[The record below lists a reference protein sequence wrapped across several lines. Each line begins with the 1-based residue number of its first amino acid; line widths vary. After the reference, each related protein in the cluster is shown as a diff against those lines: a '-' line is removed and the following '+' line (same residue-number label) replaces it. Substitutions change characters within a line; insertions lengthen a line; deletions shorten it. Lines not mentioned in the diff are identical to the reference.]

1 MKEMLFLI
9 FLAVAAW
16 QDMRDKEID
25 AWLYVVFGGLIWFGK
40 LCFDGPVE
48 LWREAVNAVPGIAL
62 VLLSRLSGGAVGEGD
77 GWFFVV
83 AGVALGVWNA
93 VALFFMSLFLCCL
106 WCAQRFRFLR
116 FVLIPLLFCFR
127 NQFGI
132 LCFFCHFRFGFIES
146 VLFIHGNASFSHSFL
161 HAAVYKNNVSGIHLN
176 YVKIHVF

>member
-83 AGVALGVWNA
+83 AGVALGVRNA

-106 WCAQRFRFLR
+106 WCAGMAVWGWRRRISVRRRTVPFLP
-116 FVLIPLLFCFR
+116 FVLPAVLW
-127 NQFGI
+127 I
-132 LCFFCHFRFGFIES
+132 LRG
-146 VLFIHGNASFSHSFL
+146 
-161 HAAVYKNNVSGIHLN
+161 
-176 YVKIHVF
+176 

>member
-93 VALFFMSLFLCCL
+93 VALFLISLFLCCL
-106 WCAQRFRFLR
+106 WCAGMAVWGWRRRISVRRKTVPFLP
-116 FVLIPLLFCFR
+116 FVLPAVLW
-127 NQFGI
+127 I
-132 LCFFCHFRFGFIES
+132 LRG
-146 VLFIHGNASFSHSFL
+146 
-161 HAAVYKNNVSGIHLN
+161 
-176 YVKIHVF
+176 

>member
-62 VLLSRLSGGAVGEGD
+62 VLLSRLSGGTVGEGD

-83 AGVALGVWNA
+83 AGVALGVRNA
-93 VALFFMSLFLCCL
+93 VALFFISLFLCCL
-106 WCAQRFRFLR
+106 WCAGMAVWGWRRRISVRRKTVPFLP
-116 FVLIPLLFCFR
+116 FVLPAVLW
-127 NQFGI
+127 I
-132 LCFFCHFRFGFIES
+132 LRG
-146 VLFIHGNASFSHSFL
+146 
-161 HAAVYKNNVSGIHLN
+161 
-176 YVKIHVF
+176 

>member
-16 QDMRDKEID
+16 QEMRDKEID
-25 AWLYVVFGGLIWFGK
+25 AWLYVVFGGLLWFGK

-83 AGVALGVWNA
+83 AGVALGVRNA

-106 WCAQRFRFLR
+106 WCAGMAVWGWRRRISVRRKTVPFLP
-116 FVLIPLLFCFR
+116 FVLPAVLW
-127 NQFGI
+127 I
-132 LCFFCHFRFGFIES
+132 LRG
-146 VLFIHGNASFSHSFL
+146 
-161 HAAVYKNNVSGIHLN
+161 
-176 YVKIHVF
+176 

>member
-62 VLLSRLSGGAVGEGD
+62 VLLSRLSGGAVGVGD
-77 GWFFVV
+77 GGFVGV
-83 AGVALGVWNA
+83 AGGALGVRNA

-106 WCAQRFRFLR
+106 WCAGMAVWGWRRRISVRRKTVPFLP
-116 FVLIPLLFCFR
+116 FVLPAVLW
-127 NQFGI
+127 I
-132 LCFFCHFRFGFIES
+132 LRG
-146 VLFIHGNASFSHSFL
+146 
-161 HAAVYKNNVSGIHLN
+161 
-176 YVKIHVF
+176 

>member
-93 VALFFMSLFLCCL
+93 VALFFIALFLCCL
-106 WCAQRFRFLR
+106 WCAGMAVWGWRRRISVRRKTVPFLP
-116 FVLIPLLFCFR
+116 FVLPAVLW
-127 NQFGI
+127 I
-132 LCFFCHFRFGFIES
+132 LRG
-146 VLFIHGNASFSHSFL
+146 
-161 HAAVYKNNVSGIHLN
+161 
-176 YVKIHVF
+176 

>member
-106 WCAQRFRFLR
+106 WCAGMVVWGWRRRISVRRKTVPFLP
-116 FVLIPLLFCFR
+116 FVLPAVLW
-127 NQFGI
+127 I
-132 LCFFCHFRFGFIES
+132 LRG
-146 VLFIHGNASFSHSFL
+146 
-161 HAAVYKNNVSGIHLN
+161 
-176 YVKIHVF
+176 

>member
-1 MKEMLFLI
+1 MKMKEMLFLI

-83 AGVALGVWNA
+83 AGVALGVRNA
-93 VALFFMSLFLCCL
+93 VALFFISLFLCCL
-106 WCAQRFRFLR
+106 WCAGMAVWGWRRRISVRRKTVPFLP
-116 FVLIPLLFCFR
+116 FVLPAVLW
-127 NQFGI
+127 I
-132 LCFFCHFRFGFIES
+132 LRG
-146 VLFIHGNASFSHSFL
+146 
-161 HAAVYKNNVSGIHLN
+161 
-176 YVKIHVF
+176 

>member
-83 AGVALGVWNA
+83 AGVALGVRNA
-93 VALFFMSLFLCCL
+93 VALFFMSLCLCCL
-106 WCAQRFRFLR
+106 WGAGMAVWGGRRRISVRRKTVPFLP
-116 FVLIPLLFCFR
+116 FVLPAVLW
-127 NQFGI
+127 I
-132 LCFFCHFRFGFIES
+132 LRG
-146 VLFIHGNASFSHSFL
+146 
-161 HAAVYKNNVSGIHLN
+161 
-176 YVKIHVF
+176 

>member
-83 AGVALGVWNA
+83 AGVALGVRNA

-106 WCAQRFRFLR
+106 WCAGMAVWGWRRRISVRRKTVPFLP
-116 FVLIPLLFCFR
+116 FVLPAVLW
-127 NQFGI
+127 I
-132 LCFFCHFRFGFIES
+132 LRG
-146 VLFIHGNASFSHSFL
+146 
-161 HAAVYKNNVSGIHLN
+161 
-176 YVKIHVF
+176 

>member
-106 WCAQRFRFLR
+106 WCAGMAVWGWRRRISVRRRTVPFLP
-116 FVLIPLLFCFR
+116 FVLPAVLWIPR
-127 NQFGI
+127 G
-132 LCFFCHFRFGFIES
+132 
-146 VLFIHGNASFSHSFL
+146 
-161 HAAVYKNNVSGIHLN
+161 
-176 YVKIHVF
+176 

>member
-62 VLLSRLSGGAVGEGD
+62 VLLSRLSGGAEGEGD

-83 AGVALGVWNA
+83 AGVALGVRNA

-106 WCAQRFRFLR
+106 WCAGMAVWGWRRRISVRRKTVPFLP
-116 FVLIPLLFCFR
+116 FVLPAVLW
-127 NQFGI
+127 I
-132 LCFFCHFRFGFIES
+132 LRG
-146 VLFIHGNASFSHSFL
+146 
-161 HAAVYKNNVSGIHLN
+161 
-176 YVKIHVF
+176 

>member
-83 AGVALGVWNA
+83 AGVALGVRNA
-93 VALFFMSLFLCCL
+93 VALFFISLFLCCL
-106 WCAQRFRFLR
+106 WCAGMAVWGWRRRISVRRKTVPFLP
-116 FVLIPLLFCFR
+116 FVLPAVLW
-127 NQFGI
+127 I
-132 LCFFCHFRFGFIES
+132 LRG
-146 VLFIHGNASFSHSFL
+146 
-161 HAAVYKNNVSGIHLN
+161 
-176 YVKIHVF
+176 

>member
-48 LWREAVNAVPGIAL
+48 LWREAVNAMPGIAL

-83 AGVALGVWNA
+83 AGVALGVRNA

-106 WCAQRFRFLR
+106 WCAGMAVWGWRRRISVRRKTVPFLP
-116 FVLIPLLFCFR
+116 FVLPAVLW
-127 NQFGI
+127 I
-132 LCFFCHFRFGFIES
+132 LRG
-146 VLFIHGNASFSHSFL
+146 
-161 HAAVYKNNVSGIHLN
+161 
-176 YVKIHVF
+176 

>member
-48 LWREAVNAVPGIAL
+48 LWREAVNAMPGIAL

-83 AGVALGVWNA
+83 AGVALGVRNA

-106 WCAQRFRFLR
+106 WCAGMAVWGWRRRISVRRRTVPFLP
-116 FVLIPLLFCFR
+116 FVLPAVLW
-127 NQFGI
+127 I
-132 LCFFCHFRFGFIES
+132 LRG
-146 VLFIHGNASFSHSFL
+146 
-161 HAAVYKNNVSGIHLN
+161 
-176 YVKIHVF
+176 

>member
-62 VLLSRLSGGAVGEGD
+62 ALLSRLSGGAVGEGD

-83 AGVALGVWNA
+83 AGVALEVWNA
-93 VALFFMSLFLCCL
+93 VALFFISLFLCCL
-106 WCAQRFRFLR
+106 WCAGMAVWGWRRRISVRRKTVPFLP
-116 FVLIPLLFCFR
+116 FVLPAVLW
-127 NQFGI
+127 I
-132 LCFFCHFRFGFIES
+132 LRG
-146 VLFIHGNASFSHSFL
+146 
-161 HAAVYKNNVSGIHLN
+161 
-176 YVKIHVF
+176 

>member
-62 VLLSRLSGGAVGEGD
+62 VLLSRLSGGAVGE
-77 GWFFVV
+77 V
-83 AGVALGVWNA
+83 AGVALGVRNA

-106 WCAQRFRFLR
+106 WCAGMAVWGWRRRISVRRRTVPFLP
-116 FVLIPLLFCFR
+116 FVLPAVLW
-127 NQFGI
+127 I
-132 LCFFCHFRFGFIES
+132 LRG
-146 VLFIHGNASFSHSFL
+146 
-161 HAAVYKNNVSGIHLN
+161 
-176 YVKIHVF
+176 

>member
-1 MKEMLFLI
+1 MREMLFLI

-83 AGVALGVWNA
+83 AGVALGVRNA

-106 WCAQRFRFLR
+106 WCAGMAVWGWRRRISVRRKTVPFLP
-116 FVLIPLLFCFR
+116 FVLPAVLW
-127 NQFGI
+127 I
-132 LCFFCHFRFGFIES
+132 LRG
-146 VLFIHGNASFSHSFL
+146 
-161 HAAVYKNNVSGIHLN
+161 
-176 YVKIHVF
+176 

>member
-83 AGVALGVWNA
+83 AGVALGVRNA

-106 WCAQRFRFLR
+106 WCAGMAVWGWRRRISVRRKTVPLLP
-116 FVLIPLLFCFR
+116 FVLPAVLW
-127 NQFGI
+127 I
-132 LCFFCHFRFGFIES
+132 LRG
-146 VLFIHGNASFSHSFL
+146 
-161 HAAVYKNNVSGIHLN
+161 
-176 YVKIHVF
+176 

>member
-83 AGVALGVWNA
+83 AGVALGVRNA
-93 VALFFMSLFLCCL
+93 VALFFISLFLCCL
-106 WCAQRFRFLR
+106 WCAGMAVWGWRRRISVRRRTVPFLP
-116 FVLIPLLFCFR
+116 FVLPAVLW
-127 NQFGI
+127 I
-132 LCFFCHFRFGFIES
+132 LRG
-146 VLFIHGNASFSHSFL
+146 
-161 HAAVYKNNVSGIHLN
+161 
-176 YVKIHVF
+176 

>member
-1 MKEMLFLI
+1 MKMKEMLFLI

-106 WCAQRFRFLR
+106 WCAGMAVWGWRRRISVRRKTVPFLP
-116 FVLIPLLFCFR
+116 FVLPAVLW
-127 NQFGI
+127 I
-132 LCFFCHFRFGFIES
+132 LRG
-146 VLFIHGNASFSHSFL
+146 
-161 HAAVYKNNVSGIHLN
+161 
-176 YVKIHVF
+176 

>member
-83 AGVALGVWNA
+83 AGVALGVRNA

-106 WCAQRFRFLR
+106 WCAGMAVWGGRRRISVRRRTVPFLP
-116 FVLIPLLFCFR
+116 FVLPAVLW
-127 NQFGI
+127 I
-132 LCFFCHFRFGFIES
+132 LRG
-146 VLFIHGNASFSHSFL
+146 
-161 HAAVYKNNVSGIHLN
+161 
-176 YVKIHVF
+176 

>member
-1 MKEMLFLI
+1 MKMKEMLFLI

-93 VALFFMSLFLCCL
+93 VALFFISLFLCCL
-106 WCAQRFRFLR
+106 WCAGMAVWGWRRRISVRRRTVPFLP
-116 FVLIPLLFCFR
+116 FVLPAVLW
-127 NQFGI
+127 I
-132 LCFFCHFRFGFIES
+132 LRG
-146 VLFIHGNASFSHSFL
+146 
-161 HAAVYKNNVSGIHLN
+161 
-176 YVKIHVF
+176 

>member
-62 VLLSRLSGGAVGEGD
+62 VLLSRLSGGTVGEGD

-83 AGVALGVWNA
+83 AGVALGVRNA

-106 WCAQRFRFLR
+106 WCAGMAVWGWRRRISVRRKTVPFLP
-116 FVLIPLLFCFR
+116 FVLPAVLW
-127 NQFGI
+127 I
-132 LCFFCHFRFGFIES
+132 LRG
-146 VLFIHGNASFSHSFL
+146 
-161 HAAVYKNNVSGIHLN
+161 
-176 YVKIHVF
+176 

>member
-9 FLAVAAW
+9 FLAVGAW

-48 LWREAVNAVPGIAL
+48 LWREAVNAMPGIAL

-83 AGVALGVWNA
+83 AGVALGVRNA

-106 WCAQRFRFLR
+106 WCAGMAVWGWRRRISVRRRTVPFLP
-116 FVLIPLLFCFR
+116 FVLPAVLW
-127 NQFGI
+127 I
-132 LCFFCHFRFGFIES
+132 LRG
-146 VLFIHGNASFSHSFL
+146 
-161 HAAVYKNNVSGIHLN
+161 
-176 YVKIHVF
+176 

>member
-25 AWLYVVFGGLIWFGK
+25 AWLYVVFGGLIWFEK

-83 AGVALGVWNA
+83 AGVALGVWNV

-106 WCAQRFRFLR
+106 WCAGMAVWGWRRRISVRRKTVPFLP
-116 FVLIPLLFCFR
+116 FVLPAVLW
-127 NQFGI
+127 I
-132 LCFFCHFRFGFIES
+132 LRG
-146 VLFIHGNASFSHSFL
+146 
-161 HAAVYKNNVSGIHLN
+161 
-176 YVKIHVF
+176 

>member
-48 LWREAVNAVPGIAL
+48 LWQEAVNAVPGIAL

-106 WCAQRFRFLR
+106 WCAGMAVWGWRRRISVRRKTVPFLP
-116 FVLIPLLFCFR
+116 FVLPAVLW
-127 NQFGI
+127 I
-132 LCFFCHFRFGFIES
+132 LRG
-146 VLFIHGNASFSHSFL
+146 
-161 HAAVYKNNVSGIHLN
+161 
-176 YVKIHVF
+176 

>member
-62 VLLSRLSGGAVGEGD
+62 VLLSRLSGGTVGEGD

-83 AGVALGVWNA
+83 AGVALGVRNA

-106 WCAQRFRFLR
+106 WCAGMAVWGWRRRISVRRRTVPFLP
-116 FVLIPLLFCFR
+116 FVLPAVLW
-127 NQFGI
+127 I
-132 LCFFCHFRFGFIES
+132 LRG
-146 VLFIHGNASFSHSFL
+146 
-161 HAAVYKNNVSGIHLN
+161 
-176 YVKIHVF
+176 

>member
-1 MKEMLFLI
+1 MKMKEMLFLI

-83 AGVALGVWNA
+83 AGVALGVRNA

-106 WCAQRFRFLR
+106 WCAGMAVWGWRRRISVRRRTVPFLP
-116 FVLIPLLFCFR
+116 FVLPAVLW
-127 NQFGI
+127 I
-132 LCFFCHFRFGFIES
+132 LRG
-146 VLFIHGNASFSHSFL
+146 
-161 HAAVYKNNVSGIHLN
+161 
-176 YVKIHVF
+176 

>member
-1 MKEMLFLI
+1 MKMKEMLFLI

-83 AGVALGVWNA
+83 AGVALGVRNA

-106 WCAQRFRFLR
+106 WCAGMAVWGWRRRISVRRKTVPFLP
-116 FVLIPLLFCFR
+116 FVLPAVLW
-127 NQFGI
+127 I
-132 LCFFCHFRFGFIES
+132 LRG
-146 VLFIHGNASFSHSFL
+146 
-161 HAAVYKNNVSGIHLN
+161 
-176 YVKIHVF
+176 

>member
-48 LWREAVNAVPGIAL
+48 LWREAVNAMPGIAL

-83 AGVALGVWNA
+83 AGVALGVRNA

-106 WCAQRFRFLR
+106 WCAGMAVWGWRGRISVRRKTVPFLP
-116 FVLIPLLFCFR
+116 FVLPAVLW
-127 NQFGI
+127 I
-132 LCFFCHFRFGFIES
+132 LRG
-146 VLFIHGNASFSHSFL
+146 
-161 HAAVYKNNVSGIHLN
+161 
-176 YVKIHVF
+176 

>member
-9 FLAVAAW
+9 FLAAAAW

-83 AGVALGVWNA
+83 AGVALGVRNA

-106 WCAQRFRFLR
+106 WCAGMAVWGWRRRISVRRRTVPFLP
-116 FVLIPLLFCFR
+116 FVLPAVLW
-127 NQFGI
+127 I
-132 LCFFCHFRFGFIES
+132 LRG
-146 VLFIHGNASFSHSFL
+146 
-161 HAAVYKNNVSGIHLN
+161 
-176 YVKIHVF
+176 